1 MLFRSVSGWLQDKVD
16 RLEGELARANR
27 EIDRLH
33 SRPAPASDREN
44 YIIGE
49 MDFVNRQLECRPF
62 HYSTLCFDLPVSR
75 ELLFF
80 MLLFY
85 AGFVADHVGEKERVA
100 ERLQQEAVENPTTGS
115 QHFWQGEYNPRVLA
129 TLKDRVW

>member
-1 MLFRSVSGWLQDKVD
+1 MASSQPVRASRPRRQPTDVVRVSGWLQDKVD

-49 MDFVNRQLECRPF
+49 MDFINRQLECKPF
-62 HYSTLCFDLPVSR
+62 FYLK
-75 ELLFF
+75 LLAF
-80 MLLFY
+80 
-85 AGFVADHVGEKERVA
+85 G
-100 ERLQQEAVENPTTGS
+100 
-115 QHFWQGEYNPRVLA
+115 
-129 TLKDRVW
+129 